1 MQHKPVLNYY
11 DLHKPKLDID
21 YQSIYTSCFPII
33 RSMVLKNN
41 GTIDDARDV
50 FQESILILFQNSTK
64 EQFELRVA
72 TCTYL
77 YSIARNKWLRNVR
90 TFDRRT
96 SIEQLDNT
104 PAEIALQDNDEQ
116 KQRQRL
122 LLKHLGNIG
131 AKCERMLQLF
141 FEGVPG
147 EQIAT
152 ELEFSSY
159 EYYRVAKTRCIDNLK
174 KLIQQD
180 PMFKELIH

>member
-1 MQHKPVLNYY
+1 MIYTKL
-11 DLHKPKLDID
+11 KLDID

-50 FQESILILFQNSTK
+50 FQESILILFQNSDK
-64 EQFELRVA
+64 EQFELRVS

-104 PAEIALQDNDEQ
+104 PAEIALQDKDEQ

-131 AKCERMLQLF
+131 ANANECCNCFLKAYQENKLQ
-141 FEGVPG
+141 
-147 EQIAT
+147 
-152 ELEFSSY
+152 
-159 EYYRVAKTRCIDNLK
+159 RN
-174 KLIQQD
+174 
-180 PMFKELIH
+180 